1 MLEKI
6 ILIRNIFYKL
16 FFIGF
21 LFYVFTVV
29 FFLLNN
35 VWAVNI
41 IVNNFHMIRAEVYFL
56 IAYFIGWAKMVLI
69 MFFLMPALALQ
80 WTGYSLKEDNK

>member
-16 FFIGF
+16 FFMGF
-21 LFYVFTVV
+21 LFYVFTAV
-29 FFLLNN
+29 FLLLNN

-41 IVNNFHMIRAEVYFL
+41 IINNFHLIRAEAYFL
-56 IAYFIGWAKMVLI
+56 IAYFIGWAKMIVIL
-69 MFFLMPALALQ
+69 FFLFPALALH
-80 WTGYSLKEDNK
+80 WTGNCLKKSQ